1 MKKTSTTN
9 ILAKIFKKTPEKKV
23 KKKTKP
29 KVAKKSTPPKAKVVK
44 KNIPVKKTKTKKV
57 TATKIKKNL
66 KTVSKKAAPEKVE
79 IKTDNL
85 RISKSNEVKPE
96 IKKVKKQET
105 EKREYKVKDYVV
117 YPKHGVG
124 QITEFKKINIGGIDV
139 ETYVLKFE
147 KDKANGMVPVN
158 KQSHLRPLATINQVN
173 KCISILKSK
182 PKIKRS
188 MWSRRAQ
195 EYEAKISS
203 GKIYELAEVVR
214 DLNKGDD
221 LMVDQSYSERQLFE
235 KAYERILS
243 EFQIVMGVSLE
254 DTQKKLDK
262 ALKRN
267 LEGQPKT
274 IAAPTKIKD
283 PAADPDADSVQIT
296 DTENL
301 TSGDQLQAVER
312 VLKRTRGI
320 ASYEIISEKKLI
332 GLLEPWLGTGNVT
345 ADLPIPVMIDVIL
358 NPEKRFN
365 EKGLRIELSAV
376 APGAKLDT
384 HGRWRQNLER
394 GLQTMRILA
403 GLILMLVTIATAT
416 VIIFATRAGLGTNK
430 ETVEVLHLI
439 GAHDKFISRQFERQ
453 FLTLSL
459 LSCIIG
465 YGAAAG
471 IFHMLFILM
480 TDMEDMQFYL
490 LLLGVPFLSI
500 LMTWLIIRNFVIR
513 TLAKAL

>member
-1 MKKTSTTN
+1 MSKISTKN
-9 ILAKIFKKTPEKKV
+9 ILKKIFKSKTEKKV
-23 KKKTKP
+23 KKK
-29 KVAKKSTPPKAKVVK
+29 VAKKVIKKVVK
-44 KNIPVKKTKTKKV
+44 PKKVKKVDKKVTPKKTKKIIKK
-57 TATKIKKNL
+57 TFSKINKIKK
-66 KTVSKKAAPEKVE
+66 VSKKSKIQEEAKV
-79 IKTDNL
+79 DNL

-105 EKREYKVKDYVV
+105 EKREYKIKDYIV

-139 ETYVLKFE
+139 ETYVIKFE

-243 EFQIVMGVSLE
+243 EFQIVLNVSLE

-267 LEGQPKT
+267 LGGQTQPV
-274 IAAPTKIKD
+274 ASPTKTPTAELPVEEPISD
-283 PAADPDADSVQIT
+283 T
-296 DTENL
+296 DEH
-301 TSGDQLQAVER
+301 
-312 VLKRTRGI
+312 
-320 ASYEIISEKKLI
+320 
-332 GLLEPWLGTGNVT
+332 
-345 ADLPIPVMIDVIL
+345 
-358 NPEKRFN
+358 
-365 EKGLRIELSAV
+365 
-376 APGAKLDT
+376 LD
-384 HGRWRQNLER
+384 E
-394 GLQTMRILA
+394 
-403 GLILMLVTIATAT
+403 
-416 VIIFATRAGLGTNK
+416 
-430 ETVEVLHLI
+430 
-439 GAHDKFISRQFERQ
+439 
-453 FLTLSL
+453 
-459 LSCIIG
+459 
-465 YGAAAG
+465 
-471 IFHMLFILM
+471 
-480 TDMEDMQFYL
+480 
-490 LLLGVPFLSI
+490 
-500 LMTWLIIRNFVIR
+500 
-513 TLAKAL
+513 

>member
-1 MKKTSTTN
+1 MKKTSSTN
-9 ILAKIFKKTPEKKV
+9 ILAKIFKKTPEKKS
-23 KKKTKP
+23 KKKTITKVVKKP
-29 KVAKKSTPPKAKVVK
+29 KTKVAKKIITTKKAKVIK
-44 KNIPVKKTKTKKV
+44 KSKPKSN
-57 TATKIKKNL
+57 KNL
-66 KTVSKKAAPEKVE
+66 KAVSAKPVQQKTE

-105 EKREYKVKDYVV
+105 EKKEYKVKDYVV

-158 KQSHLRPLATINQVN
+158 KQSHLRPLASINQVN

-221 LMVDQSYSERQLFE
+221 LMIDQSYSERQLFE

-243 EFQIVMGVSLE
+243 EFQIILGVSLE

-267 LEGQPKT
+267 LDGQAKV
-274 IAAPTKIKD
+274 IAAPTK
-283 PAADPDADSVQIT
+283 PVELESSETENTT
-296 DTENL
+296 DTE
-301 TSGDQLQAVER
+301 D
-312 VLKRTRGI
+312 
-320 ASYEIISEKKLI
+320 
-332 GLLEPWLGTGNVT
+332 
-345 ADLPIPVMIDVIL
+345 
-358 NPEKRFN
+358 
-365 EKGLRIELSAV
+365 
-376 APGAKLDT
+376 
-384 HGRWRQNLER
+384 
-394 GLQTMRILA
+394 
-403 GLILMLVTIATAT
+403 
-416 VIIFATRAGLGTNK
+416 
-430 ETVEVLHLI
+430 
-439 GAHDKFISRQFERQ
+439 
-453 FLTLSL
+453 
-459 LSCIIG
+459 
-465 YGAAAG
+465 
-471 IFHMLFILM
+471 
-480 TDMEDMQFYL
+480 
-490 LLLGVPFLSI
+490 
-500 LMTWLIIRNFVIR
+500 
-513 TLAKAL
+513 